1 MSGGHT
7 IFVGLGSNLGDRIAH
22 CRFGIGALEED
33 GSIRVTARSRFYLTE
48 PQGFREQDWF
58 VNAVVQGITVLS
70 PVAVLAR
77 LTEIERRAGREP
89 GGIRYGPRVLD
100 LDLLFYD
107 GLVLDLPGL
116 TIPHPR
122 LAERRFVLQPLCD
135 IDPDIRHPVLGQTA
149 RELLRGLGES
159 GQRVE
164 AIS

>member
-7 IFVGLGSNLGDRIAH
+7 IFVGLGSNLGDRIAQ
-22 CRFGIGALEED
+22 CRFGIGALEEG

-48 PQGFREQDWF
+48 PQGYREQDWF
-58 VNAVVQGITVLS
+58 VNAVVRGETGLS
-70 PVAVLAR
+70 PAAVLAR
-77 LTEIERRAGREP
+77 LKEIERRAGREP
-89 GGIRYGPRVLD
+89 GGIPCGPRVLD
-100 LDLLFYD
+100 LDLLLYD

-116 TIPHPR
+116 TLPHPR

-135 IDPDIRHPVLGQTA
+135 IDPDVRHPVLGQTA